1 MFDHVVEP
9 LGEMVLEP
17 LGLPLATGSWLLKP
31 ARRQWRY
38 SYGYHRYLGTTQVA
52 DGPWSRSA
60 RSRSDG
66 GLVCRRDGAVA
77 WREGLA
83 RSRPFPDHIFHR
95 YRCHF
100 GLAVVWRCSQSDAC
114 KLVAAAWLVGAT
126 NSTPGTDHSQHGG
139 AARSRYCFIRSAT
152 AYGSSRLHAPER
164 GSARSPTRGWPPTS
178 GGQHRQAPRR
188 RAEDSSEALGNS
200 AEALG
205 NSARGDRCT
214 GAQTDPGNGASATF
228 SVSISFSTTAL
239 RPTAHDLPKT
249 RTPPE
254 CGAGSR
260 DGPRGGAQPPAVLDH
275 SRTWLTRTLHGR
287 AALP

>member
-38 SYGYHRYLGTTQVA
+38 SYGYHRYVGTTQVA

-77 WREGLA
+77 WPESLA
-83 RSRPFPDHIFHR
+83 WPRPFPPHIFHR

-100 GLAVVWRCSQSDAC
+100 GLAVVWRCGQSDAC

-152 AYGSSRLHAPER
+152 AYGSTRLHTPER
-164 GSARSPTRGWPPTS
+164 GSARSPTRGWPATG
-178 GGQHRQAPRR
+178 GGQHRQPPRR

-200 AEALG
+200 AEAPGNSAEALG
-205 NSARGDRCT
+205 NSARGDRFA
-214 GAQTDPGNGASATF
+214 GAQTGPGNGASVTFRVSITF
-228 SVSISFSTTAL
+228 STSAL

-254 CGAGSR
+254 TGEER
-260 DGPRGGAQPPAVLDH
+260 GPREPPRGLV
-275 SRTWLTRTLHGR
+275 
-287 AALP
+287 